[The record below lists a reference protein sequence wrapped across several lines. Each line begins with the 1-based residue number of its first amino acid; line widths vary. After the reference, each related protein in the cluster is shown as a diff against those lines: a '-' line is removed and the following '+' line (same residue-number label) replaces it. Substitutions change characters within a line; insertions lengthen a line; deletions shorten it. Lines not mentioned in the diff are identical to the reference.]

1 MITEVIKRGHRKG
14 YDENGVLVY
23 KIPVDEPSPVV
34 VEEVEEVEEDEVEPA
49 FPFTVGE

>member
-23 KIPVDEPSPVV
+23 KIPVDEPSPAT
-34 VEEVEEVEEDEVEPA
+34 VEEVEEDEVEPA